1 MRKIIENKVK
11 ELTRL
16 VEEYEGTDQKTVKSS
31 LVQLSQIMRKLNI
44 KIGGYEKLKIGK
56 KYFEII
62 KQARE
67 LLNIDV
73 TEMLI
78 KRVTSI
84 RQIQTG
90 LILKEYEAYSKQNM
104 QYKIIKQRLT
114 EKYKWSYSAIEKLV
128 YGK

>member
-16 VEEYEGTDQKTVKSS
+16 VEEYEGSDQKTVKSS

-62 KQARE
+62 KEARE

-78 KRVTSI
+78 KRVTTI

-114 EKYKWSYSAIEKLV
+114 DKYKWSYSAIEKLV